1 MKLHGRFAA
10 AVGRANGHGCEE
22 GVDVEEG
29 ASVCATAGRIGSLAG
44 PGGEGKVVGCGVAMR
59 KWGHHRVNPTSMVSI
74 APLL

>member
-10 AVGRANGHGCEE
+10 AVGCANGQGCEE

-44 PGGEGKVVGCGVAMR
+44 PGGEGKVASDVELRGGNGVII
-59 KWGHHRVNPTSMVSI
+59 V
-74 APLL
+74 